1 MSGARV
7 GDVFAQA
14 LRLGA
19 TSFGGP
25 IAHLGYFERTYVHRL
40 RWLDGD
46 EYASLV
52 ATCQVLPGP
61 TSSQVGFLIG
71 LRRAGWA
78 GAFAAWLGF
87 TAPSALLMLA
97 FAWTLPRF
105 ATSPAGVL
113 HGLSLATVAVVAQ
126 AVASMAQ
133 RLSVGFARRLIAI
146 VAALAMLLHGGAAM
160 QFLVLAGGAALGAL
174 ACRDAALPRGEAAMV
189 ATPRAAIAA
198 VLLASLG
205 GVVAIASAMLAPHGA
220 AAFVALFYRAGAL
233 VFGGGH
239 VVLPLLRDGLV
250 PAWMGDD
257 AFLSAYGFA
266 QALPGPLFAI
276 AAYLGAAASPPAGT
290 PAMALL
296 ALCALFLP
304 GMLLAVAAHHLF
316 ARAVSFAPAAPALAG
331 VNAAVVGLLAAALY
345 DPVLTTAVHRPA
357 DAIVALGAF
366 ALLAVARVPPLVV
379 VAACVACA
387 VLVP

>member
-1 MSGARV
+1 MSAERA

-19 TSFGGP
+19 TSVGGP
-25 IAHLGYFERTYVHRL
+25 IAHRGDFERTYVRRL
-40 RWLDGD
+40 RWLDAD

-87 TAPSALLMLA
+87 TTPSALLMLA
-97 FAWTLPRF
+97 FAWTLPRLS
-105 ATSPAGVL
+105 ASPAVLL
-113 HGLSLATVAVVAQ
+113 HGLALATVAVVAQ
-126 AVASMAQ
+126 AVASMA
-133 RLSVGFARRLIAI
+133 RRLCTDVARVAIAG
-146 VAALAMLLHGGAAM
+146 AGAFAMLLHGSAAL
-160 QFLVLAGGAALGAL
+160 QFVVLAAGAVLGML
-174 ACRDAALPRGEAAMV
+174 ACRDATLPRGAAAAV
-189 ATPRAAIAA
+189 TTSRAA
-198 VLLASLG
+198 LLAPALALA
-205 GVVAIASAMLAPHGA
+205 GVVGAFAAAAFAPHGA
-220 AAFVALFYRAGAL
+220 AAFLGVFYRAGTL

-250 PAWMGDD
+250 PAWIGDD

-276 AAYLGAAASPPAGT
+276 AAYLGAVASPPGGIA
-290 PAMALL
+290 AMAAL
-296 ALCALFLP
+296 ALLALFLP
-304 GMLLAVAAHHLF
+304 GMLLAVGAHHLF
-316 ARAVSFAPAAPALAG
+316 GRAASRARVAPALAG

-345 DPVLTTAVHRPA
+345 DPVFTGAVHGTA
-357 DAIVALGAF
+357 DAMIALGALV
-366 ALLAVARVPPLVV
+366 LLGARVPPLAV
-379 VAACVACA
+379 VAGCVACA
-387 VLVP
+387 MLAS

>member
-1 MSGARV
+1 MNASRV
-7 GDVFAQA
+7 RDVFAQA

-25 IAHLGYFERTYVHRL
+25 IAHLGYFERAYVRRL
-40 RWLDGD
+40 HWLDAD
-46 EYASLV
+46 EYAGLV

-97 FAWTLPRF
+97 FARTLPRLPG
-105 ATSPAGVL
+105 SPALLL
-113 HGLSLATVAVVAQ
+113 HGLALATVAVVAQ
-126 AVASMAQ
+126 AVSSM
-133 RLSVGFARRLIAI
+133 ARRLCADVPRAAIALA
-146 VAALAMLLHGGAAM
+146 AALAMLFHGGAAM
-160 QFLVLAGGAALGAL
+160 QFAALAAGAVLGMSACRHATLPRGDPAAVVTPRVALVALVLAAAGIVGAL
-174 ACRDAALPRGEAAMV
+174 AAAALAPR
-189 ATPRAAIAA
+189 
-198 VLLASLG
+198 
-205 GVVAIASAMLAPHGA
+205 GA
-220 AAFVALFYRAGAL
+220 AAFLGVFYRAGAL

-250 PAWMGDD
+250 PAWIGDD
-257 AFLSAYGFA
+257 DFLSAYGFA

-276 AAYLGAAASPPAGT
+276 AAYFGAAASPPGGT

-296 ALCALFLP
+296 ALLMLFLP
-304 GMLLAVAAHHLF
+304 GMLLAVGAHHLF
-316 ARAVSFAPAAPALAG
+316 GRAASLARAAPALAG

-345 DPVLTTAVHRPA
+345 DPVFAGAVHGVA
-357 DAIVALGAF
+357 DAIIALA
-366 ALLAVARVPPLVV
+366 ALVLLVARVPPLAV
-379 VAACVACA
+379 VAGCVGCA
-387 VLVP
+387 ALAA